1 MYYYYCIGINR
12 NVWTWRPYWR
22 ACSIILEANSN
33 EPNKLTNSG
42 LCSIKNLLSREL
54 TLIYFSQSFQCRH
67 CICVVMPIALHTFLN
82 EDILKCIEKTVLQVC
97 IIGNT
102 CSMKQ
107 ANSLIIIIIFKVQ
120 FIYSTRQRN
129 KKEILLLKNRRE
141 IV

>member
-82 EDILKCIEKTVLQVC
+82 EDIFKCIEKTVWQVC
-97 IIGNT
+97 ITGNA

-107 ANSLIIIIIFKVQ
+107 ANSLIIINIKCNL
-120 FIYSTRQRN
+120 FIQPGKGI
-129 KKEILLLKNRRE
+129 KKKYCY
-141 IV
+141 